1 MEEVK
6 KRINLLKKPT
16 WTYKDI
22 LEFDT
27 EIKSPVTALKVKERA
42 IKEQNGG
49 VPFGT
54 KYVKSDS
61 VLALYGTTRE
71 QEIKL
76 LRELVNEECDQND
89 I

>member
-1 MEEVK
+1 MEEVV

-22 LEFDT
+22 MEFDT
-27 EIKSPVTALKVKERA
+27 EIKSSTTAIKVKDRA
-42 IKEQNGG
+42 IKEQSGE

-54 KYVKSDS
+54 KYVKADS

-71 QEIKL
+71 HEIRL
-76 LRELVNEECDQND
+76 LRELMNEECN
-89 I
+89 